1 MSNQTC
7 KKSNKNTVDIEICSN
22 FQIKI
27 HNSWLCFWNDEAKE
41 EVKEIFKKIGED
53 YFPKKENIF
62 RFMQSDLAR
71 IKCIIIGMDPYPSCY
86 GENGTCIPH
95 ATGRSFEVAS
105 LESWQDKINQK
116 SLINIIKTIY
126 YNKTCK
132 KVSIDEIREK
142 LKSGEFKLSEPKLWF
157 DKTEKQG
164 VLWLNAALTV
174 EQEQVGSHMKHW
186 KEFMNEV
193 FVYINQKNP
202 NALWCLWG
210 KNAQERVLKKI
221 DKDKCICSSHP
232 RCRKFICENCFQ
244 TITEKTGINWI
255 YFLHTK

>member
-7 KKSNKNTVDIEICSN
+7 KQSNKNTVDIKICSN

-27 HNSWLCFWNDEAKE
+27 HDSWSNFWDNENNKE
-41 EVKEIFKKIGED
+41 KVKKIFNKIGED

-62 RFMQSDLAR
+62 RFMQNDLTQ

-86 GENGTCIPH
+86 KKNDECIPN

-126 YNKTCK
+126 YNKTGK
-132 KVSIDEIREK
+132 KVSIDEIRKK
-142 LKSGEFKLSEPKLWF
+142 LKSDEFELSEPKLWF

-174 EQEQVGSHMKHW
+174 KQGQAGSHITDW
-186 KEFMNEV
+186 EEFMNMV
-193 FVYINQKNP
+193 FCYIKQKNHC
-202 NALWCLWG
+202 AIWCLWG
-210 KNAQERVLKKI
+210 KKAQEKVKI
-221 DKDKCICSSHP
+221 DKDKCICSS
-232 RCRKFICENCFQ
+232 
-244 TITEKTGINWI
+244 
-255 YFLHTK
+255 